1 MHRSRF
7 VVGTCIWPAYPGRVQ
22 GFACRRNIVTID
34 LLDGSVYRRCG
45 CRDRT
50 TGRQL
55 GSGCPR
61 WTDPAHGRWYFAVQ
75 ISTPTG
81 RRVRVRRGG
90 YGSLAAAEQARQNL
104 PALSAAAAAGR
115 AWTIGRWLG
124 PGLPAIQGRVRLAS
138 LRAAQV
144 QAAFR
149 IIASGRTRS
158 GRLIAS
164 STLER
169 IRATL
174 RSALSEA
181 IRQGLIDTNPALKV
195 RLSKPSRVRPV
206 VWTTTREIA

>member
-1 MHRSRF
+1 MGPSTA
-7 VVGTCIWPAYPGRVQ
+7 VVAAG
-22 GFACRRNIVTID
+22 
-34 LLDGSVYRRCG
+34 
-45 CRDRT
+45 DRI

-90 YGSLAAAEQARQNL
+90 YGSLAAAEQARQKL
-104 PALSAAAAAGR
+104 PRLPAAAAAGR
-115 AWTIGRWLG
+115 SWTMRRWLEQW
-124 PGLPAIQGRVRLAS
+124 LTAIQDQVRPSTMRGYREHVRNYLTPLLGRVRLAS

-149 IIASGRTRS
+149 IIAAGRTRS

-164 STLER
+164 ST
-169 IRATL
+169 
-174 RSALSEA
+174 
-181 IRQGLIDTNPALKV
+181 
-195 RLSKPSRVRPV
+195 
-206 VWTTTREIA
+206 